1 MKRFCRDSTVFN
13 LDKPDLLSDMF
24 KKNISENHKFKCTER
39 DILNDMLPTKI
50 VSLCRL
56 SPR

>member
-1 MKRFCRDSTVFN
+1 MKRFCRDSTVVN

-39 DILNDMLPTKI
+39 DFKRYVTNQNSIIM
-50 VSLCRL
+50 
-56 SPR
+56 